1 MSYLYWNFPFSERPL
16 QPHYLKS
23 LDYSHSHLIMS
34 YPFPC
39 FYFPLHLPFS
49 CISYIPLVLFTI
61 SHSPTLSPSI
71 PLECKFPGGQRYVCL
86 IFCNCNPAP
95 RTVWYMVGT
104 QQYLC
109 NEWYMNGATPMK
121 TTIHSNHLLFTE
133 DILIHYSIHS
143 SKELLRWIILY
154 SFYRW
159 RNWGPER
166 WNACPSSLKQF
177 ISFLE
182 SREQS
187 ITNWRA

>member
-49 CISYIPLVLFTI
+49 CISYISLVLFTI

-95 RTVWYMVGT
+95 RTESGTWWVLNNICAMNDIWMVQPQWKLQFT
-104 QQYLC
+104 AIICYLQRTFS
-109 NEWYMNGATPMK
+109 YTIPFTP
-121 TTIHSNHLLFTE
+121 
-133 DILIHYSIHS
+133 
-143 SKELLRWIILY
+143 
-154 SFYRW
+154 
-159 RNWGPER
+159 
-166 WNACPSSLKQF
+166 LKN
-177 ISFLE
+177 S
-182 SREQS
+182 
-187 ITNWRA
+187 